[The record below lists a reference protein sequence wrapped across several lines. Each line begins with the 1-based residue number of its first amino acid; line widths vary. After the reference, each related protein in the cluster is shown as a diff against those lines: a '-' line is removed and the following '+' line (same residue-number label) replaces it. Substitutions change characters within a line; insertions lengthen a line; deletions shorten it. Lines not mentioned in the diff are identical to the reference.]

1 MNTIT
6 RIDYAAARE
15 RLQSVT
21 TDAATLASFDHV
33 RETGELEDTF
43 MKVVVD
49 LDISL
54 NWLLLGKGVAH
65 REGCRD
71 GRRGVDVRKFATRT

>member
-1 MNTIT
+1 MKTTTT

-33 RETGELEDTF
+33 RETGELEDTL
-43 MKVVVD
+43 MKAVAEHN
-49 LDISL
+49 ISL
-54 NWLLLGKGVAH
+54 DWLFLGKGVAH

-71 GRRGVDVRKFATRT
+71 G